1 MALIV
6 QKFGGTSLGSPQ
18 RIQSVAQRIA
28 RAYFRGDHLVIVVS
42 AMGQTTD
49 KLIELALEVSKAPPH
64 REMDML
70 LTAGER
76 ISMSLLSM
84 ALADCKVPALSFTG
98 SQSGIITDQNH
109 RRAKIKRILG
119 NRVKQALADG
129 AVAIVAGFQGVSDCK
144 EITTLG
150 RGGSDTTAVALAAT
164 LNADSCEIYT
174 DVDGVYSAD
183 PRQVAKAQ
191 LWNKI
196 SHNIML
202 EMATR
207 GAAVLH
213 PRSVE
218 LAKQYQVPLWVKNS
232 FNEKEGTL
240 VMTDF
245 ADNLKSSIENFQV
258 TGVTADLSKLH
269 IAVKLSRPSVMGA
282 LWDSTA
288 KAHLSILSPVFYD
301 DEVWFFSDR
310 EAEEEWKK
318 SLESLVM
325 DGFIKNYQM
334 NSDCVPLSVIGNR
347 FSQDGQALLEITEI
361 LASKGIFIK
370 MGTASS
376 LVITVGV
383 PLVRAEEG
391 VKILHQHFLEGNSE

>member
-6 QKFGGTSLGSPQ
+6 QKFGGTSVGSPE

-28 RAYFRGDHLVIVVS
+28 RAHWKGDQLVIVVS

-49 KLIELALEVSKAPPH
+49 ELIQLALRVSKSPPH

-70 LTAGER
+70 LSAGER

-84 ALADCKVPALSFTG
+84 ALADCHVPALSFTG

-109 RRAKIKRILG
+109 RRARIKKILG
-119 NRVKQALADG
+119 NRVKQALAEG
-129 AVAIVAGFQGVSDCK
+129 AVAIVAGFQGVSECK

-164 LNADSCEIYT
+164 LKADSCEIYT

-183 PRQVAKAQ
+183 PRNVPQAI

-196 SHNIML
+196 SHNLML
-202 EMATR
+202 EMSTR

-218 LAKQYQVPLWVKNS
+218 LAKQYQVPVWVKNS
-232 FNEKEGTL
+232 LNENEGTL
-240 VMTDF
+240 VITDP
-245 ADNLKSSIENFQV
+245 ADDLRSSMENFQV
-258 TGVTADLSKLH
+258 TGVTADLSKLY
-269 IAVKLSRPSVMGA
+269 ISVVLSRPTVLNA
-282 LWDSTA
+282 LWDCTA
-288 KAHLSILSPVFYD
+288 KAHLSVLSPVFYD
-301 DEVWFFSDR
+301 SEVRFFSDR
-310 EAEEEWKK
+310 EGEEEWKK
-318 SLESLVM
+318 CLEKLTI
-325 DGFIKNYQM
+325 DGFVKSYQIG
-334 NSDCVPLSVIGNR
+334 SDLVPLSVIGNR
-347 FSQDGQALLEITEI
+347 FSQDGQAFQEIIEI
-361 LASKGIFIK
+361 LASKGIFVK

-376 LVITVGV
+376 LVVTVGV
-383 PLVRAEEG
+383 PLIRAEEG
-391 VKILHQHFLEGNSE
+391 VKILHHYFVEGNSK